1 MKKNILFGILV
12 AVVLV
17 SCAGFGQKLVYFNQN
32 LKLEKI
38 NKVVYFQPDIFPE
51 IEEIKSPTYQT
62 FFSAVTDQ
70 MKMYG
75 GLKTIQMDSSMSY
88 DSIDVESLKEICKN
102 NEAEVAVVPKIKYFK
117 VGIGKYVFSNQ
128 VLVQLKLY
136 DNHGN
141 FLMETQYDTYK
152 GNARLTGTAEN
163 SIKIGTQGAMKK
175 MKQELR
181 NKQIINKGF
190 EN

>member
-1 MKKNILFGILV
+1 MKKNILFGILS
-12 AVVLV
+12 AVIWV

-51 IEEIKSPTYQT
+51 IEEIKSPTYQA
-62 FFSAVTDQ
+62 FFSAVTDH
-70 MKMYG
+70 MRMYN
-75 GLKTIQMDSSMSY
+75 GLKTIQMDSSMPY
-88 DSIDVESLKEICKN
+88 DSVDVETLKEICKN
-102 NEAEVAVVPKIKYFK
+102 NDAEVAIVPKIKYFK

-136 DNHGN
+136 DSKGN
-141 FLMETQYDTYK
+141 FLMETQYDSYR
-152 GNARLTGTAEN
+152 GNARLMGTAEN
-163 SIKIGTQGAMKK
+163 SIKIGTKGAIKK

-181 NKQIINKGF
+181 NKKIINSGL